1 MKEHA
6 QAGNIVFF
14 SSHII
19 DVVERICD
27 KIAIIRKGQI
37 QCVRDVHEMEKKGES
52 LEKFYMSV
60 INDSVVE
67 PIAVNQDDNGGD
79 SDKGDGA
86 GKKGGKIRNLFKRKN
101 KNTEAQAGE

>member
-6 QAGNIVFF
+6 AKGNIVFF

-37 QCVRDVHEMEKKGES
+37 LCVKSIAEIEASGTP
-52 LEKFYMSV
+52 LEEYYMGMIDGNTQSPV
-60 INDSVVE
+60 TVKEAEEASKVV
-67 PIAVNQDDNGGD
+67 ATV
-79 SDKGDGA
+79 
-86 GKKGGKIRNLFKRKN
+86 
-101 KNTEAQAGE
+101 